1 MEKYRNEIKYICSEQ
16 ELRQIG
22 ERIRH
27 ICKTDAHA
35 GPENAYLVRSVYFD
49 DERNSCYF
57 ENENGTQPREKF
69 RIRIYNNSLER
80 ITLECKRKE
89 HGMNRKNSCPL
100 TRDMCR
106 ALVDGDFS
114 VTMAEIGERKLNAA
128 QKTLLTDFLVKYRMG
143 HFSARVIVAYERT
156 PYIYPVGNV
165 RITFDRNIVS
175 SGNAKEFMRPE
186 ICTRPVMPAGRHV
199 LEVKYDELLPDYIYQ
214 ALQNLNLQRTAY
226 SKYYICRKYTI

>member
-1 MEKYRNEIKYICSEQ
+1 M
-16 ELRQIG
+16 
-22 ERIRH
+22 
-27 ICKTDAHA
+27 
-35 GPENAYLVRSVYFD
+35 
-49 DERNSCYF
+49 
-57 ENENGTQPREKF
+57 
-69 RIRIYNNSLER
+69 
-80 ITLECKRKE
+80 
-89 HGMNRKNSCPL
+89 
-100 TRDMCR
+100 
-106 ALVDGDFS
+106 
-114 VTMAEIGERKLNAA
+114 
-128 QKTLLTDFLVKYRMG
+128 KYRMG

-175 SGNAKEFMRPE
+175 SGNVKEFMRPE